1 MIRVFLKVFLLMSIC
16 CKANA
21 GFEVINA
28 FAGLKFEKPLAIIQE
43 PDEKTKLFIV
53 EKKGKVYEIPN
64 LSKPSKR
71 LFLDISDVV
80 ISKQNEQGLLAM
92 AFHPKYKEN
101 GHFYLFY
108 NLKIEGK
115 VYDQLS
121 RFQMIFNDV
130 AKVNLDSEQ
139 VLIRQEDQAWNHNGG
154 DLHFGPDGYLY
165 LSLGDEGK
173 RDDRLNNSQ
182 TIEKDFYSGMIRIDV
197 DKRSENLE
205 PNPHPAIR
213 LGEDGRANY
222 SVPKDNPFI
231 GASTYNGLSVDSTK
245 VRTEFWATGLRNPWR
260 FTFDGKKNKIYCG
273 DVGQNARE
281 EIDIIVKGGNYG
293 WAYREASIDGFKS
306 DQTPEGFTSI
316 DPIFEYE
323 RNLGI
328 SVTGGV
334 VVRGSRFPELEGMY
348 VFADYAK
355 GNIWTLATDTGL
367 NETKLIASSKTIAGF
382 GIDPTNGDVL
392 MASLSGG
399 KIMRLI
405 VD

>member
-1 MIRVFLKVFLLMSIC
+1 MALIKFDKFLVVLKNLFSLYGMIRVFLKVFLLMSIC

-182 TIEKDFYSGMIRIDV
+182 TIEKDF
-197 DKRSENLE
+197 
-205 PNPHPAIR
+205 
-213 LGEDGRANY
+213 
-222 SVPKDNPFI
+222 
-231 GASTYNGLSVDSTK
+231 
-245 VRTEFWATGLRNPWR
+245 
-260 FTFDGKKNKIYCG
+260 
-273 DVGQNARE
+273 
-281 EIDIIVKGGNYG
+281 
-293 WAYREASIDGFKS
+293 
-306 DQTPEGFTSI
+306 
-316 DPIFEYE
+316 
-323 RNLGI
+323 
-328 SVTGGV
+328 
-334 VVRGSRFPELEGMY
+334 
-348 VFADYAK
+348 
-355 GNIWTLATDTGL
+355 
-367 NETKLIASSKTIAGF
+367 
-382 GIDPTNGDVL
+382 
-392 MASLSGG
+392 
-399 KIMRLI
+399 
-405 VD
+405 